1 MADVLHFVGK
11 DLRIGTVCVS
21 AKSGQG
27 VTHVLVRTVLK
38 FGNID
43 IPDSLQSSTEFEHYR
58 TLYPKKSDIY
68 AILHM
73 ALQHCLESI
82 PEIDVKRHQVIRRQ
96 SAGDHSVIVQDEPEW
111 MKSPRYISNVVKCL
125 EEIKQ
130 EGFTHVLKNLE
141 AQMKPGAL
149 TVDIV
154 IPELAGQEQEK
165 FWTFFNGLGDH
176 VEEETYLP
184 QAPRARLNLPEMIVG
199 NKTDDHRMEAVAELI
214 QTEKKYNERMQ
225 DLVHIYL
232 AEAKA
237 SATSLNPALGKYEI
251 RVIFSNIEQ
260 ILAVSSVFLKDLQ
273 EYEGDPSLSMNL
285 GDICARNLQR
295 MGCYKQYLMRYKRA
309 QDTYTTL
316 SRKLPAFKAL
326 LERCVQINNINTLNN
341 LLVEPTQRIVKYP
354 LLFKGILSGTKK
366 DSPEVEGIV
375 EATELASQI
384 AHMEKAKPEQTVEIL
399 FNLRNTI
406 ENCPDTLVSQNRNIV
421 SYLDGYETNLLTGE
435 RSKSITLIL
444 FSDKVMIVRR
454 PKGVSGEKLFQLKED
469 IEERKRREK
478 EEKERKE
485 REKKMKKDLAKKDEK
500 GNEDNSRSAPNSAT
514 PASLGSGAMAVVM
527 LMLRKDWKFMGWM
540 DILKLKVAI
549 VEQTDPEGL
558 FCITTRNHTETKDDR
573 WETTRGVL
581 PEFLDKRDAFISKFH
596 ETLSLKKAAALNY
609 GADHTSRLHV
619 AELELFCNVFSESQ
633 YRDFKTKGDVALFYA
648 HGRSRPIDVTPF
660 TRLPTFVGMIQ
671 ATDSGLRAM
680 LRSKSSLNDVGD
692 PALTTEDANRFM
704 DVDSFQIHITELVA
718 NLQWV
723 AYHFDPYESAQLHF
737 SRVYLDSDYLYQTAT
752 PFLKA
757 TTLRTKGLKKIRD
770 TTASV
775 TSSTFSARSSPVQSP
790 YASAAAAGAALAE
803 GGGGCHHPSQYLYR
817 NGGGSFSPLTSPSG
831 ILASPSS
838 PGGGGD
844 GLLGRCYGNNSS
856 SVATLNYGSTS
867 SFSGYHNNNINN
879 AGGYGNGNGGGG
891 GGGGGGMAMAVG
903 SVKNSS
909 LVASSYMMQ
918 HQHQHQQQQQQQQQY
933 LRKRADSIA
942 TIDSTDSEQHQHQ
955 PPLYPNQQ
963 LSVSTMRNS
972 LSVMNLLLPGPGRK
986 KGLLKSMVFVVDL
999 RLLDDLSMADQ
1010 RTIQKLFNLVH
1021 HSEIELMRLE
1031 LQNYSS
1037 AVALAILRFYL
1048 QETYDHRPLVRRTS
1062 VMASFGMFLED
1073 QLLLQVDEQ
1082 EILQRCHDF
1091 LNAMDPKS
1099 RAILGVILAF
1109 YIRVQAH
1116 PVFEEHTELLADKFS
1131 SLIFSPEKP
1140 PPATMVRAE
1149 AINHDGYIEE
1159 TGSIP
1164 PQMSDDD
1171 LLWIVEV
1178 LTILYSYLW
1187 PNDSSTRSAE
1197 SVSSTASI
1205 TTDASTLSGCQTV
1218 GGQRHQSLKAP
1229 VDYQRLDK
1237 RVFATWSGEP
1247 PMVLKKAM
1255 GERDGAFNEA
1265 LGRQET
1271 MERLRLQIQELR
1283 SAVSEEYNRMKAEV
1297 NCGQEWRAQGE
1308 GSADDQGLSQEKL
1321 GQQLNDLSQP
1331 TESESTMPAAPLTD
1345 TDDGGNNKDRV
1356 RKRSLSLG
1364 ALFEGGYL
1372 DTRITSARHHP
1383 CLRTTRSQPVLG
1395 MRDDRL
1401 LLLTPVQRE
1410 QIRMNNAI
1418 CSATCQDEG
1427 VAVGDMLGKQ
1437 LDLHV
1442 EEYQDDEDKAVQY
1455 QHSDQHGSST
1465 TALENEIDDGGY
1477 PSATSI
1483 DTTPQQYV
1491 QTTTLLPPPFQPQQ
1505 QHQQQQ
1511 EDIYRI
1517 ADRHLELLDRCIGA
1531 VEAQRDDVA
1540 GKLEGMV
1547 DRYEELVQV
1556 FTLAT
1561 EYQMKLEYENEAIKG
1576 LYEEVTEE
1584 NNVMLERFNE
1594 ELEGIFETVNS
1605 KAVVTHPVEMS
1616 VDNDLTPGVMVQTS
1630 EKELSPLPPLSLSS
1644 PREREQEEQRQ
1655 SASLKGSPRSPP
1667 LPPLPTE
1674 AKLSESRTITGAGNT
1689 KGGWDGSTEDQLR
1702 RLLHKAVQ
1710 DRALAE
1716 QQARRAM
1723 LQANYFRDLLE
1734 RHGIQ
1739 P

>member
-96 SAGDHSVIVQDEPEW
+96 SAGDHSVIVQDEPGW

-775 TSSTFSARSSPVQSP
+775 TSSTFSARSSPAQSP

-803 GGGGCHHPSQYLYR
+803 GGK
-817 NGGGSFSPLTSPSG
+817 
-831 ILASPSS
+831 
-838 PGGGGD
+838 D

-879 AGGYGNGNGGGG
+879 AGGYGNGNGGRG

-909 LVASSYMMQ
+909 LAASSYMMQ

-1062 VMASFGMFLED
+1062 VKASFGMFLED

-1140 PPATMVRAE
+1140 PPAAMVRPE

-1178 LTILYSYLW
+1178 LTLLYSYLW
-1187 PNDSSTRSAE
+1187 PNGLE
-1197 SVSSTASI
+1197 E
-1205 TTDASTLSGCQTV
+1205 GN
-1218 GGQRHQSLKAP
+1218 GGKGRCFQRGAWKA
-1229 VDYQRLDK
+1229 
-1237 RVFATWSGEP
+1237 GNH
-1247 PMVLKKAM
+1247 
-1255 GERDGAFNEA
+1255 G
-1265 LGRQET
+1265 
-1271 MERLRLQIQELR
+1271 
-1283 SAVSEEYNRMKAEV
+1283 KAEATDSGAPISCLRGV
-1297 NCGQEWRAQGE
+1297 QQNE
-1308 GSADDQGLSQEKL
+1308 GR
-1321 GQQLNDLSQP
+1321 
-1331 TESESTMPAAPLTD
+1331 ESESTMPAAPLTD

-1584 NNVMLERFNE
+1584 NNVMFERFNE
-1594 ELEGIFETVNS
+1594 ELEEIFETVNS
-1605 KAVVTHPVEMS
+1605 KAVVTHPVEMP
-1616 VDNDLTPGVMVQTS
+1616 VDYDLTPGVMVQTS
-1630 EKELSPLPPLSLSS
+1630 EKELSPLPSLSLSS

-1655 SASLKGSPRSPP
+1655 SASLEGSPRSPP

-1716 QQARRAM
+1716 QQAR
-1723 LQANYFRDLLE
+1723 
-1734 RHGIQ
+1734 
-1739 P
+1739 